1 MESFWTA
8 FFGILAAAWIIGGL
22 RMVRGMARVPR
33 LGEVSP
39 LPDADCPAVSILVPA
54 RNEAAKLPQALPTL
68 LAQDYPRSEVIV
80 VNDRSSDATGAILE
94 EFASQ
99 NENLSVHHL
108 RELPAGWLGKPH
120 ALEVGYQHATG
131 EWLVFTDADVCFAPD
146 LLRRALA
153 LAREKGWDHLTLL
166 PMVDLEGFWEKT
178 ALSFWGMGLIF
189 GSEAWRVSNPRSRSY
204 LGVGAFQLLRRSAYE
219 AIGTHR
225 RLALEVVDDIK
236 LGKLVKL
243 SRLRSGVAVAGE
255 RLRLR
260 WQEGLLNLIRGL
272 TKNSFAACGF
282 RVRTVAAH
290 LLRVFAFSILPF
302 LALLFTS
309 GTPRVLA
316 AVSVVAA
323 IAVHASASP
332 FSRVSLLYGFTHPL
346 GALVMC
352 YILLRSAIVTLW
364 HGGVVW
370 RNTFYPLEELRKGL
384 V

>member
-1 MESFWTA
+1 
-8 FFGILAAAWIIGGL
+8 
-22 RMVRGMARVPR
+22 
-33 LGEVSP
+33 
-39 LPDADCPAVSILVPA
+39 
-54 RNEAAKLPQALPTL
+54 
-68 LAQDYPRSEVIV
+68 
-80 VNDRSSDATGAILE
+80 
-94 EFASQ
+94 
-99 NENLSVHHL
+99 
-108 RELPAGWLGKPH
+108 
-120 ALEVGYQHATG
+120 
-131 EWLVFTDADVCFAPD
+131 
-146 LLRRALA
+146 
-153 LAREKGWDHLTLL
+153 
-166 PMVDLEGFWEKT
+166 MVDLEGFWEKT

-260 WQEGLLNLIRGL
+260 WQEGFLNFIRGV
-272 TKNSFAACGF
+272 TKNSFAFCGF
-282 RVRTVAAH
+282 RVRTVALH
-290 LLRVFAFSILPF
+290 LLRVFVFSILPF

-323 IAVHASASP
+323 IAVHAKASP
-332 FSRVSLLYGFTHPL
+332 FSKVSLLYGFTHPL

-352 YILLRSAIVTLW
+352 YIMLRSAIVTLW
-364 HGGVVW
+364 RGGVVW
-370 RNTFYPLEELRKGL
+370 GVGDCPDSR
-384 V
+384 

>member
-22 RMVRGMARVPR
+22 RMTRGMARVPR

-54 RNEAAKLPQALPTL
+54 RNEAAKLPRALPTL

-80 VNDRSSDATGAILE
+80 VNDRSSDATGEILE

-99 NENLSVHHL
+99 HENLRVHHV

-131 EWLVFTDADVCFAPD
+131 EWLVFTDADVRFAPD

-260 WQEGLLNLIRGL
+260 WQEGFLNFIRGV
-272 TKNSFAACGF
+272 TKNSFAFCGF
-282 RVRTVAAH
+282 RVRTVVLH

-316 AVSVVAA
+316 TVSVVAA
-323 IAVHASASP
+323 IAVHAKASP

-352 YILLRSAIVTLW
+352 YIMLRSAIVTLW
-364 HGGVVW
+364 RGGVVW
-370 RNTFYPLEELRKGL
+370 RGTFYPLKELRKGL